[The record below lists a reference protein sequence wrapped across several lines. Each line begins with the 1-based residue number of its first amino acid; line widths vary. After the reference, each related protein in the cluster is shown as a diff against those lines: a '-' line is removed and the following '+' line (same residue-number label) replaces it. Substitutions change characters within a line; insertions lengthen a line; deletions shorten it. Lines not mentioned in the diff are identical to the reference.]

1 MTPSQFE
8 FLTLQTV
15 PNPAPRARFPARPH
29 AIGYLRADRTTNPG
43 FDHARLRLLAIAN
56 GYHLTRILTVPGD
69 DPTTDLLRLL
79 RALDPATDAVLTPQ
93 PGHLTDRQ
101 THVLRTFCALHT
113 GEVVHPR
120 IPIDR

>member
-1 MTPSQFE
+1 MTHSQTEIF
-8 FLTLQTV
+8 TVQTR
-15 PNPAPRARFPARPH
+15 PNSAPRASFPARPH
-29 AIGYLRADRTTNPG
+29 AVGYLRADLTTNPG
-43 FDHARLRLLAIAN
+43 FDHARLRLLAIAH

-79 RALDPATDAVLTPQ
+79 RALDPATDVVLTPQ

-101 THVLRTFCALHT
+101 THVLRMFCALRT
-113 GEVVHPR
+113 GEVIHPR